1 MSNNDIFIPLFYL
14 LYIVG
19 FAAIAC
25 GVPLY
30 RWYIAIIIFF
40 TFKWIF
46 NYRKCTFSYIECMLR
61 NVKKEQGILYNFLE
75 NSVNLRY
82 SRHIPIYYMLS
93 AIILVHYFYW
103 KGNRFDDII

>member
-1 MSNNDIFIPLFYL
+1 M
-14 LYIVG
+14 VG

-46 NYRKCTFSYIECMLR
+46 NYRKCTFSYIECVLR

-75 NSVNLRY
+75 NSVDLRY
-82 SRHIPIYYMLS
+82 SRHIPIYYILS
-93 AIILVHYFYW
+93 AVILVHYFYW